1 MNPLFYSVLL
11 LAVALVSLFSEH
23 ILRESWRAR
32 IPLLLSRG
40 SRLKSNSTTGGN
52 WTVDKSRQADYNADY
67 REGVEP
73 VQVVFSS
80 TMKSV
85 AGVEA
90 AIHSIQ
96 RHTSGPVEFYFI
108 GKEPLRP
115 SSSTALQNASIHF
128 FHLTQV
134 AAEYNLLD
142 YMNAGYAGRDDQIN
156 GMYAYYARFAVAELF
171 ERHGIHATK
180 ILYLDNDVIV
190 LCDVHALVRQS
201 LSDESANN
209 YTIAAVPRYAT
220 RSHKNPIRGLHKH
233 SEAKLRKEFCQ
244 ITKSFNA
251 GVYLMHLQ
259 RWRNQNIS
267 ERIRE
272 LALRNRE
279 ESLYRGG
286 SQPPFNCIIGD
297 NFEDLPKA
305 WNSGASDY
313 ERYQRGESAEPVCLI
328 HYKGGVHPWVNRKD
342 FGAKDVWL
350 RYGTQIAE
358 DR

>member
-11 LAVALVSLFSEH
+11 LGVTLVSLFSEH
-23 ILRESWRAR
+23 IIGESWGAR
-32 IPLLLSRG
+32 IPSLPSRG
-40 SRLKSNSTTGGN
+40 SRLKSNSTGGTWAEDDN
-52 WTVDKSRQADYNADY
+52 RQEDYNAY
-67 REGVEP
+67 YKKETEAVH
-73 VQVVFSS
+73 VVFSS
-80 TMKSV
+80 TMNSV

-115 SSSTALQNASIHF
+115 SSSSALRNASIHF
-128 FHLTQV
+128 FNLTQV
-134 AAEYNLLD
+134 AADYNLLD
-142 YMNAGYAGRDDQIN
+142 YMNVGYAGRDDQIN
-156 GMYAYYARFAVAELF
+156 IMYANYARFAVAALF

-180 ILYLDNDVIV
+180 VLYLDNDVIV
-190 LCDVHALVRQS
+190 LCDVHALVREA
-201 LSDESANN
+201 LSEGGGNN

-220 RSHKNPIRGLHKH
+220 KGRKNPIRELQKQ
-233 SEAKLRKEFCQ
+233 SEGKLREEFGQ

-267 ERIRE
+267 ERIRD
-272 LALRNRE
+272 LALRNVE

-286 SQPPFNCIIGD
+286 SQPPFNLVIGE

-305 WNSGASDY
+305 WNSGAKNY
-313 ERYQRGESAEPVCLI
+313 KRYQKGESAEPVCLI
-328 HYKGGVHPWVNRKD
+328 HYKGGIHPWVNRKD

-350 RYGTQIAE
+350 RYGTQISE